1 MAISV
6 HRSTRARKINFSA
19 PWELGIP
26 RFLATCD
33 SLHDTARVP
42 TLKLILASSSPYR
55 RKLLER
61 LRLPFEVVTPDIDET
76 PHAGE
81 QPEQLVRRLAVTKA
95 QTVAR
100 DQPGT
105 LVIGS
110 DQVAVHD
117 GSIVGKPRDHEHAV
131 AQLRRV
137 SGKSII
143 LHTGVS
149 LVHADS
155 GHTQSDVV
163 PFSVVF
169 RRLSESQI
177 ESYLQKEQ
185 PYDCTGSVKVDGLGV
200 TLLERFEGDDPN
212 ALIGLPLIRLVRML
226 ENEGVEL
233 L

>member
-1 MAISV
+1 M
-6 HRSTRARKINFSA
+6 HRSTRARKINFTA

-33 SLHDTARVP
+33 SLHDTAGVP

-61 LRLPFEVVTPDIDET
+61 LRLPFEVFTPDIDET

-117 GSIVGKPRDHEHAV
+117 
-131 AQLRRV
+131 
-137 SGKSII
+137 
-143 LHTGVS
+143 
-149 LVHADS
+149 
-155 GHTQSDVV
+155 
-163 PFSVVF
+163 
-169 RRLSESQI
+169 
-177 ESYLQKEQ
+177 
-185 PYDCTGSVKVDGLGV
+185 V
-200 TLLERFEGDDPN
+200 TLGMP
-212 ALIGLPLIRLVRML
+212 AIGMDQGNPGLQNDRLAR
-226 ENEGVEL
+226 GPA
-233 L
+233 